1 MPGDLFTLTGTF
13 IGAVGLSWATFTG
26 VSYLEVKRKIDEAV
40 DLGDQPYELKTEQK
54 AVRRPKPV
62 KKALSKKD
70 RLKRK

>member
-1 MPGDLFTLTGTF
+1 MLLTLAEDAYKLQVVRISEG
-13 IGAVGLSWATFTG
+13 IQCSAYS
-26 VSYLEVKRKIDEAV
+26 KIDEAV